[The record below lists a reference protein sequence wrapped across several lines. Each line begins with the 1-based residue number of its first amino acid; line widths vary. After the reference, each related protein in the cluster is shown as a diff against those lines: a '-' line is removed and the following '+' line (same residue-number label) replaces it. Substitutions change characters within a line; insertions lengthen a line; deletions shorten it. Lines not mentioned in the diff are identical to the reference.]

1 MGVQISS
8 LELLH
13 KDLGKA
19 GPRAIER
26 TKLVIKK
33 VAFDIEANAKQ
44 IAPVKFGNLK
54 NSIGHSD
61 LRLLSA
67 EHMLVDIGPTASYG
81 QYVELGT
88 SRQAPQAYMGPS
100 ADRFAPTFEKAME
113 QLGAEAMNG

>member
-1 MGVQISS
+1 MGVEISS

-19 GPRAIER
+19 GPRTRDR

-33 VAFDIEANAKQ
+33 VALDIEANAKQ
-44 IAPVKFGNLK
+44 IAPVDTGNLK
-54 NSIGHSD
+54 SSIGHSD
-61 LRLLSA
+61 LRLLSVN
-67 EHMLVDIGPTASYG
+67 HMVVDVGPTANYG

-88 SRQAPQAYMGPS
+88 SRQAPQAFMGPS

>member
-1 MGVQISS
+1 MGVNISS

-19 GPRAIER
+19 GPRARDR
-26 TKLVIKK
+26 TKTVIKK
-33 VAFDIEANAKQ
+33 IALDIEANAKQ
-44 IAPVKFGNLK
+44 IAPVDTGNLK
-54 NSIGHSD
+54 SSIGHSD

-67 EHMLVDIGPTASYG
+67 DHMLVDVGPTANYG

-88 SRQAPQAYMGPS
+88 SRQAPQAFMGPS
-100 ADRFAPTFEKAME
+100 ADRFAPTFAKAME